1 MAPYN
6 GAIEHSQG
14 EFKNYLRHW
23 QWKANTIDEF
33 GPLAET
39 AARVLNHRPRRCLDG
54 QMACRVYLETIKCAI
69 LNASANQFRT
79 GSAIWPPRYPSGP
92 ERRRSHRWRSGW
104 RPNNGW

>member
-39 AARVLNHRPRRCLDG
+39 AAHVLNHRPRRCLDG
-54 QMACRVYLETIKCAI
+54 QMACRVYFGNKKM
-69 LNASANQFRT
+69 
-79 GSAIWPPRYPSGP
+79 RYPKRQRKSI
-92 ERRRSHRWRSGW
+92 
-104 RPNNGW
+104 